1 MKQET
6 ERKQGNKKTENKQTE
21 PKKRWYDADLPSLIE
36 EDLENSLSHNA
47 RKWAL
52 DFSNPEHIGEYTWNE
67 YCGLLLQNAGDYR
80 VRCILA
86 IDCCISLF
94 SISVCRPAEEHSYWI
109 LHCSSCHS
117 VGLLFPVCLAFVRC
131 VCSFAKLREIPGN
144 HDPIAPVVLDFSSL
158 LVPVNN

>member
-21 PKKRWYDADLPSLIE
+21 PKKRWYDTDLPSLIE

-52 DFSNPEHIGEYTWNE
+52 DFSNPEHSGEYTWNE

-86 IDCCISLF
+86 IDCIDAKIGLSMYKSTFNAIGVEFELGEF
-94 SISVCRPAEEHSYWI
+94 TIVAPDKREQQD
-109 LHCSSCHS
+109 SS
-117 VGLLFPVCLAFVRC
+117 A
-131 VCSFAKLREIPGN
+131 ATKTADAPGME
-144 HDPIAPVVLDFSSL
+144 VV
-158 LVPVNN
+158 

>member
-6 ERKQGNKKTENKQTE
+6 ERKQENKKTE
-21 PKKRWYDADLPSLIE
+21 PKKRWYDEDLPSLIE
-36 EDLENSLSHNA
+36 ADLENSLSHSA

-86 IDCCISLF
+86 IDCFDAKIGLSMYKTTFNAIGVEFELGEF
-94 SISVCRPAEEHSYWI
+94 TIVAPDRREDQAASEEVKVAE
-109 LHCSSCHS
+109 
-117 VGLLFPVCLAFVRC
+117 A
-131 VCSFAKLREIPGN
+131 PGME
-144 HDPIAPVVLDFSSL
+144 VV
-158 LVPVNN
+158 

>member
-6 ERKQGNKKTENKQTE
+6 ERKQENKKKENKQTE
-21 PKKRWYDADLPSLIE
+21 PKKRWYDEDLPSLIE
-36 EDLENSLSHNA
+36 ADLENSLSHSA

-86 IDCCISLF
+86 IDCFDAKIGLSMYKTTFNAIGVEFELGEF
-94 SISVCRPAEEHSYWI
+94 TIVAPNRRKDQATSEEEKVAE
-109 LHCSSCHS
+109 
-117 VGLLFPVCLAFVRC
+117 A
-131 VCSFAKLREIPGN
+131 PGME
-144 HDPIAPVVLDFSSL
+144 VV
-158 LVPVNN
+158 